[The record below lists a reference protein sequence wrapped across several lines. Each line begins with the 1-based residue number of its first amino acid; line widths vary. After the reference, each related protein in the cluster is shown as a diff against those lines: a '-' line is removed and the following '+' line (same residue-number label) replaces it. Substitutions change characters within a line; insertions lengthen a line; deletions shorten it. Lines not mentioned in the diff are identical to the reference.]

1 MHGGDNMALKADEKE
16 DSLEIMEFQVGS
28 NNYGI
33 NIAKVREIVKYT
45 DPTPSPDMHPCVEG
59 ILMLRG
65 EAVPIIDLSKR
76 LDTEK
81 SCNSERDLF
90 IITKFNNLV
99 VGLHVHSISGIR
111 KLAWSKIEK
120 PDETITRYKNCII
133 TGIINE
139 SSKIVVL
146 LDFEKIVADINP
158 TTTIQVKDV
167 KNEISEKLASK
178 PIMIVDDSSM
188 LNNLIRS
195 CLEKAGFKNIV
206 SKSNGKEAWD
216 ALFSY
221 KGSKDVLSI
230 VSCVITDIEMPL
242 MDGLTLCKKIK
253 DDHVLNKIPVV
264 LFSSIIDESMMARGQ
279 ESGADAQ
286 MSKPQINNLVSI
298 LQDLIK

>member
-1 MHGGDNMALKADEKE
+1 MATDSKKKMEEKE

-28 NNYGI
+28 NYYGI

-45 DPTPSPDMHPCVEG
+45 VPTPSPDQHPCVEG

-65 EAVPIIDLSKR
+65 AAIPVIDLAKR
-76 LDTEK
+76 LETGESSNPD
-81 SCNSERDLF
+81 RDLF
-90 IITKFNNLV
+90 IITTFNNLV

-111 KLAWSKIEK
+111 KLGWSKIEK

-133 TGIINE
+133 TGIINDVN
-139 SSKIVVL
+139 KILVL

-158 TTTIQVKDV
+158 RTTIQVSDV
-167 KNEISEKLASK
+167 KTEASKDIVNK

-195 CLEKAGFKNIV
+195 SLSKAGFTNIA

-221 KGSKDVLSI
+221 KGSKDILSL

-253 DDHVLNKIPVV
+253 ADSVLNKIPVI
-264 LFSSIIDESMMARGQ
+264 LFSSIIDDSMKAQ
-279 ESGADAQ
+279 IKDSGADAY
-286 MSKPQINNLVSI
+286 MSKPQINELVSI
-298 LQDLIK
+298 LESVMR

>member
-1 MHGGDNMALKADEKE
+1 MALKADEKE